1 MKENPKLRGADWL
14 NIDNMLREL
23 APDLW
28 QRSKEEMESDA
39 EDPTIYDEIF
49 RLKGFAIYM
58 VRYASSPKTKRAF
71 TFSDLSVKREDC
83 IGTTAGI
90 WGREEQIAR
99 ITVELYQKLHN
110 TGPSPN

>member
-1 MKENPKLRGADWL
+1 
-14 NIDNMLREL
+14 
-23 APDLW
+23 LW

-58 VRYASSPKTKRAF
+58 VRYASSPNPNDYQAQDVLSGEKLINPKTKRAF

-110 TGPSPN
+110 TGPSPNK